1 MSRIFSLNPKMAFR
15 FAMAALIAL
24 LGFTSCSKTLFSKR
38 EKTDTVSD
46 DPSKSDGAPDITID
60 PTRPPIDRPIR
71 VLYSAPPRTYLWG
84 R

>member
-1 MSRIFSLNPKMAFR
+1 MSRIFSLNPKVAFR
-15 FAMAALIAL
+15 VALAALIAL

-46 DPSKSDGAPDITID
+46 DPSKSDDVPNITID
-60 PTRPPIDRPIR
+60 PTRPPTGRPIR
-71 VLYSAPPRTYLWG
+71 VLYSAPPRTYQWG

>member
-1 MSRIFSLNPKMAFR
+1 MSRIFSLNPKLAFR

-46 DPSKSDGAPDITID
+46 DPSKSDGVPNITID
-60 PTRPPIDRPIR
+60 PTRPPTDRPIR
-71 VLYSAPPRTYLWG
+71 VLYRAPPRTYLWG